1 MEKKIIT
8 LPSNNNIIYRQILAF
23 LNFTL
28 GISNQERNVL
38 AELIKL
44 NHEYSPLPIK
54 KRAKFI
60 LSTDMRKEM
69 REALEIEE
77 KQFNVVVHNLKKK
90 KYLGEP
96 ILNDDNVI
104 HQGLLFKPDNDG
116 FQIEVNLINTVVE
129 ETLVK
134 EPIVDE
140 TIPLKTVTE
149 KPKKEKKLAK
159 SANGTDGIIEN
170 DFKDIVIS

>member
-104 HQGLLFKPDNDG
+104 HQGLLFKPDGDG
-116 FQIEVNLINTVVE
+116 FQIEINLINTVVK
-129 ETLVK
+129 ETPVK
-134 EPIVDE
+134 EVTPIVESTIE
-140 TIPLKTVTE
+140 TVAPEVD
-149 KPKKEKKLAK
+149 KKLAK
-159 SANGTDGIIEN
+159 SANGTDDIIEDN
-170 DFKDIVIS
+170 FKDIIIS